1 VSAPLWATVA
11 VAAACAVAG
20 AMALPV
26 SAAAPAAKL
35 MPVPKVEGVYFSGT
49 WEDPNPQEIL
59 RAPGSPPV
67 QRLAQPPAPFND
79 KAKAEMAERR
89 AKQQQSKPTELQGGA
104 ACMPGGFPGMM
115 GPVFPL
121 EVLQSPGQVTIIAEA
136 FSQIRRIYL
145 NEKQIAFEDAEPLFW
160 GHSVG
165 HWEGN
170 TLLVNT
176 IGLKDS
182 IRIGGGPHSDKLQ
195 INERITV
202 TSPDTWEDQITVTDP
217 VYLTGPWTWTH
228 KYVRRKDYKIN
239 EYVCEDNRL
248 YLDPATGQQKL
259 RLGE

>member
-1 VSAPLWATVA
+1 MNARIRAS
-11 VAAACAVAG
+11 VAAGCAAVTMA
-20 AMALPV
+20 ALPV
-26 SAAAPAAKL
+26 LAAAPAKVG
-35 MPVPKVEGVYFSGT
+35 PVPKVEGVFFSGT
-49 WEDPNPQEIL
+49 WEDPFPQEVL
-59 RAPGSPPV
+59 RDPNAPPV
-67 QRLAQPPAPFND
+67 QRNTQPPVPFND
-79 KAKAEMAERR
+79 KAKAEMEARR
-89 AKQQQSKPTELQGGA
+89 AKLAQSKPTELTGGA

-121 EVLQSPGQVTIIAEA
+121 EVLQSPGQVTIVAEA

-145 NEKQIAFEDAEPLFW
+145 NEKQLAFEDAEPYFW

-170 TLLVNT
+170 TLVVNT

-195 INERITV
+195 VNERMTV
-202 TSPDTWEDQITVTDP
+202 TSPDTWEDQITVIDP
-217 VYLTGPWTWTH
+217 EYLTGPWTYTI

>member
-1 VSAPLWATVA
+1 MSPRLC
-11 VAAACAVAG
+11 CAIAG
-20 AMALPV
+20 VMLVLPAALP
-26 SAAAPAAKL
+26 AAAPTAA
-35 MPVPKVEGVYFSGT
+35 PVPKIEGVNFSGA

-59 RAPGSPPV
+59 RPAGSPPV
-67 QRLAQPPAPFND
+67 QRVVIPPAPVNE
-79 KAKAEMAERR
+79 KGKAEMAARR
-89 AKQQQSKPTELQGGA
+89 EAEQQTRPTELSGGA

-136 FSQIRRIYL
+136 FAQVRRIYL
-145 NEKQIAFEDAEPLFW
+145 NERQIDFDDAEPLFW

-170 TLLVNT
+170 TLVVNT
-176 IGLKDS
+176 IGLKES
-182 IRIGGGPHSDKLQ
+182 VRVGGAPHSSKMQ

-202 TSPDTWEDQITVTDP
+202 TSADTFEDQITVTDP
-217 VYLTGPWTWTH
+217 EYLTGPWTWTY

>member
-1 VSAPLWATVA
+1 VNQRVRLAVGAA
-11 VAAACAVAG
+11 CVAAA
-20 AMALPV
+20 LPV
-26 SAAAPAAKL
+26 LAAAPARVG
-35 MPVPKVEGVYFSGT
+35 PVPKVEGVYFSGT
-49 WEDPNPQEIL
+49 WEDPNPQEVL
-59 RAPGSPPV
+59 RAPGTV
-67 QRLAQPPAPFND
+67 QRTPTPPAPLNE

-89 AKQQQSKPTELQGGA
+89 AKQQQNKPTELTGGA
-104 ACMPGGFPGMM
+104 ACIPGGFPGMM

-136 FSQIRRIYL
+136 FSQVRRIYL

-195 INERITV
+195 IDERITV

-217 VYLTGPWTWTH
+217 EYLTGPWTYTH

-248 YLDPATGQQKL
+248 YIDPATGQQKL

>member
-1 VSAPLWATVA
+1 MSMRVRA
-11 VAAACAVAG
+11 VLVAG
-20 AMALPV
+20 MSMALP
-26 SAAAPAAKL
+26 ALAGAPAKVG
-35 MPVPKVEGVYFSGT
+35 PVPKVEGVFFSGA
-49 WEDPNPQEIL
+49 WEDPNPQEVL

-67 QRLAQPPAPFND
+67 QRTVIPPPPLND
-79 KAKAEMAERR
+79 KGRAEMAERR
-89 AKQQQSKPTELQGGA
+89 AKQQRPTELTGGA

-136 FSQIRRIYL
+136 FAQIRRIYL

-165 HWEGN
+165 HWQGN
-170 TLLVNT
+170 ALLVNT
-176 IGLKDS
+176 IGIKDS
-182 IRIGGGPHSDKLQ
+182 VRVSGAPHSDRMQ
-195 INERITV
+195 IDERITV
-202 TSPDTWEDQITVTDP
+202 TSPDTFEDQITVTDP
-217 VYLTGPWTWTH
+217 VYLTGPWTWTY

-248 YLDPATGQQKL
+248 YIDPATGQQKL

>member
-1 VSAPLWATVA
+1 MSALRRSVAIAAA
-11 VAAACAVAG
+11 VAT
-20 AMALPV
+20 ALPAL
-26 SAAAPAAKL
+26 AAAPAGAPPGP
-35 MPVPKVEGVYFSGT
+35 MPRIEGVFFSGA
-49 WEDPNPQEIL
+49 WEDPNPQEVL
-59 RAPGSPPV
+59 PAPGSPPV
-67 QRLAQPPAPFND
+67 QRVVIPPAPLNE
-79 KAKAEMAERR
+79 KAQAENAARR
-89 AKQQQSKPTELQGGA
+89 QAQQQNRPTELTGGA

-136 FSQIRRIYL
+136 FAQVRRIYL

-170 TLLVNT
+170 TLVVNT

-182 IRIGGGPHSDKLQ
+182 VRVGGAPHSPQMQ
-195 INERITV
+195 INERIKV
-202 TSPDTWEDQITVTDP
+202 TSADTFEDQITVIDP
-217 VYLTGPWTWTH
+217 VYLTGPWTWTY

>member
-1 VSAPLWATVA
+1 MSALRRSVAVAVA
-11 VAAACAVAG
+11 VAAA
-20 AMALPV
+20 LPV
-26 SAAAPAAKL
+26 MAAAPARAPG
-35 MPVPKVEGVYFSGT
+35 PVPKVEGVFFSGA
-49 WEDPNPQEIL
+49 WEDPNPQEL
-59 RAPGSPPV
+59 LPVPGAPPV
-67 QRLAQPPAPFND
+67 KRVVIPPAPLN
-79 KAKAEMAERR
+79 AKAQAEVAARR
-89 AKQQQSKPTELQGGA
+89 QAQQQTRPTELSGGA

-136 FSQIRRIYL
+136 FAQIRRIYL

-170 TLLVNT
+170 TLVVNT

-182 IRIGGGPHSDKLQ
+182 VRVGGAPHSPQMQ

-202 TSPDTWEDQITVTDP
+202 TSADTFEDQITVIDP
-217 VYLTGPWTWTH
+217 EYLTGPWTWTYQ
-228 KYVRRKDYKIN
+228 YVRRKDYKIN

>member
-1 VSAPLWATVA
+1 MSAAT
-11 VAAACAVAG
+11 
-20 AMALPV
+20 LPV
-26 SAAAPAAKL
+26 LALAAAPAKVG
-35 MPVPKVEGVYFSGT
+35 PVPKVEGVFFSGT
-49 WEDPNPQEIL
+49 WEDPNPQEVL

-67 QRLAQPPAPFND
+67 QRTVIPPAPLND
-79 KAKAEMAERR
+79 KARAEMAARR
-89 AKQQQSKPTELQGGA
+89 SKQQQSKPTELTGGA
-104 ACMPGGFPGMM
+104 ACLPGGFPGMM

-136 FSQIRRIYL
+136 FAQVRRIYL
-145 NEKQIAFEDAEPLFW
+145 DEKQIAFEDAEPLFW

-170 TLLVNT
+170 ALVVNT
-176 IGLKDS
+176 IGIKDS
-182 IRIGGGPHSDKLQ
+182 IRIGGAPHSDKMQ

-202 TSPDTWEDQITVTDP
+202 TSPDTFEDQITVVDP
-217 VYLTGPWTWTH
+217 EYLTGPWTWTY

>member
-1 VSAPLWATVA
+1 MNAQIPLRAAVVA
-11 VAAACAVAG
+11 L
-20 AMALPV
+20 ALGGCTSLA
-26 SAAAPAAKL
+26 SAAAPAAGPL
-35 MPVPKVEGVYFSGT
+35 PKIEGVNFSGS
-49 WEDPNPQEIL
+49 WEDPFPPEVL
-59 RAPGSPPV
+59 RPAGTQV
-67 QRLAQPPAPFND
+67 QRTVIPPAPVNE
-79 KAKAEMAERR
+79 KARAEMAARR
-89 AKQQQSKPTELQGGA
+89 VQQQQNKPTELTGGA

-136 FSQIRRIYL
+136 FAQIRRIYL

-165 HWEGN
+165 HWQGN

-182 IRIGGGPHSDKLQ
+182 VRIGGVPHSDKLQ

-202 TSPDTWEDQITVTDP
+202 TSADSWEDQITVLDP
-217 VYLTGPWTWTH
+217 EYLTGPWTWTY
-228 KYVRRKDYKIN
+228 KYVRRKNYKIN
-239 EYVCEDNRL
+239 EFVCEDNRL
-248 YLDPATGQQKL
+248 YLDPATGQQRL

>member
-1 VSAPLWATVA
+1 MNAGIRVA
-11 VAAACAVAG
+11 VAAVCAAVA
-20 AMALPV
+20 ATA
-26 SAAAPAAKL
+26 SAATPAAKVG
-35 MPVPKVEGVYFSGT
+35 PVPKVEGVYFSGT
-49 WEDPNPQEIL
+49 WEDPFPQEVL
-59 RAPGSPPV
+59 RAPDAPPV
-67 QRLAQPPAPFND
+67 QRTVQPPAPFNE
-79 KAKAEMAERR
+79 KARAEMAERR
-89 AKQQQSKPTELQGGA
+89 AKQQQNPPTELTGGA
-104 ACMPGGFPGMM
+104 ACIPGGFPGMM

-170 TLLVNT
+170 VLHVNT

-195 INERITV
+195 INERIKV
-202 TSPDTWEDQITVTDP
+202 TSPDTWEDEITVTDP
-217 VYLTGPWTWTH
+217 EYLTGPWTWTH